1 MPADRIINVGGHYF
15 ESIAGNARVQVG
27 PVIHFDRAQQLA
39 QEITPESPREEILKL
54 LAAIH
59 HELTQL
65 DLPDDVKGEALHEV
79 EGAAMQ
85 TQKTP
90 PDKKKVA
97 QKLKDALERLKEAGK
112 LSKAVTG
119 VTTLI
124 LKIIEWAVG

>member
-39 QEITPESPREEILKL
+39 REITPESPREEILEL

-59 HELTQL
+59 QELTQL
-65 DLPDDVKGEALHEV
+65 DLPDDVKWEALHEV

-85 TQKTP
+85 TQKAP

-97 QKLKDALERLKEAGK
+97 QKCKDAAGALKEAGQ
-112 LSKAVTG
+112 LEKAATG
-119 VTTLI
+119 LI
-124 LKIIEWAVG
+124 TMIGKIIEWAVG